1 MIKFRSIKEFKERA
15 KNRKLIIEDE
25 PLDKKEI
32 IKTGEQARKEE
43 EEREKRLKEECT
55 CPECGYSSR
64 SNHNGYQYDD
74 DKKPG
79 NFYGGTIYKLYKCVQ
94 CSCEWRV
101 PEN

>member
-43 EEREKRLKEECT
+43 EER
-55 CPECGYSSR
+55 
-64 SNHNGYQYDD
+64 D
-74 DKKPG
+74 
-79 NFYGGTIYKLYKCVQ
+79 
-94 CSCEWRV
+94 
-101 PEN
+101 